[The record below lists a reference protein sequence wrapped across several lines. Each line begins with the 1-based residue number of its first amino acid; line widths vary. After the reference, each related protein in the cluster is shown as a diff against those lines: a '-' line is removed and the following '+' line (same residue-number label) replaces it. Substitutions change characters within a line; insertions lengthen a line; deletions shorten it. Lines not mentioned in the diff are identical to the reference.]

1 MYIYLTIL
9 KKCFNSLQ
17 NINLFHKRFFFL
29 NNIYIY
35 KMIKNLLNLFPKNKA
50 NFCTTSREYFFL
62 IDHKGLLY
70 LEETNPKNF
79 TSCIKDTRFLK

>member
-1 MYIYLTIL
+1 
-9 KKCFNSLQ
+9 
-17 NINLFHKRFFFL
+17 
-29 NNIYIY
+29 
-35 KMIKNLLNLFPKNKA
+35 MIKNLLNLFPKNKA